1 MVSKRLK
8 GKSYREA
15 ANAAESKRE
24 KPEEKKI
31 AKPTAGL
38 VMEVVITSKPSSP
51 NSDAVSSATREV
63 DSDESVS
70 PRPKARRAAKR
81 VLVIS
86 DDEDDSVVETNME
99 DDEATSSKSS
109 KALKKSV
116 PRKRR
121 LVKRGSPS
129 SDYQGSSA
137 EEDTD
142 VEMASNISDDEDM
155 DIPKKK
161 RSNGKAK
168 AIPKPKAKGV
178 ANGKTSSSKSE
189 ESDATEADDMD
200 MDLDGPATKV
210 AKKTT
215 KRKADNDSERPAKKA
230 KRADTDPWKLSS
242 RPVQRDWTEMQAPP
256 FEIFHFSRKVVDEY
270 TYLDGKIHSLV
281 TSLTAERQ
289 WVLSGT
295 PPIHDFGALKTIA
308 AFLDAH
314 LGVDDDGEGTSAEVK
329 KRRREQT
336 GEQMNGPV
344 TEPFSLLI
352 LFFAAV
358 ERFHSFREVHSLQ
371 WHAHRHTVGQVF
383 LDQFVRQV
391 CPHINLIRFNP
402 SLILEMVRTSLRS
415 TRFRGLPRWRTLF
428 CPLPK
433 GQYISNWS
441 TISVL
446 LT

>member
-31 AKPTAGL
+31 DKPTPGL

-51 NSDAVSSATREV
+51 NSDAVSSATKEV

-70 PRPKARRAAKR
+70 VRPKVRRAAKR

-86 DDEDDSVVETNME
+86 DDEDDSVVETNVE
-99 DDEATSSKSS
+99 DDEATSSKSL
-109 KALKKSV
+109 KTLKKTV
-116 PRKRR
+116 PKKRR
-121 LVKRGSPS
+121 LVKRDSPS

-137 EEDTD
+137 EEEDSD
-142 VEMASNISDDEDM
+142 VEMASNISDDEDV
-155 DIPKKK
+155 DIPKSKK
-161 RSNGKAK
+161 SSKKAK
-168 AIPKPKAKGV
+168 VIPKPKAKKA
-178 ANGKTSSSKSE
+178 ANGKASSSKSE
-189 ESDATEADDMD
+189 ESDATGTDDMD
-200 MDLDGPATKV
+200 VDLDGPATKV
-210 AKKTT
+210 TEKTT
-215 KRKADNDSERPAKKA
+215 KRKAGNDDERPAKKA

-242 RPVQRDWTEMQAPP
+242 RPVQREWTEMQAPP
-256 FEIFHFSRKVVDEY
+256 FEIFHFARKVVDEY

-314 LGVDDDGEGTSAEVK
+314 LGVDDDGEGMSAEVK

-336 GEQMNGPV
+336 GEQ
-344 TEPFSLLI
+344 
-352 LFFAAV
+352 
-358 ERFHSFREVHSLQ
+358 
-371 WHAHRHTVGQVF
+371 
-383 LDQFVRQV
+383 
-391 CPHINLIRFNP
+391 
-402 SLILEMVRTSLRS
+402 
-415 TRFRGLPRWRTLF
+415 
-428 CPLPK
+428 
-433 GQYISNWS
+433 
-441 TISVL
+441 
-446 LT
+446 

>member
-1 MVSKRLK
+1 MSKRLK

-15 ANAAESKRE
+15 ANAAERKSE
-24 KPEEKKI
+24 KSEEKRI
-31 AKPTAGL
+31 AKPTPGL

-70 PRPKARRAAKR
+70 IRPKARRAAKR

-86 DDEDDSVVETNME
+86 DDEDDSVVETNVE

-109 KALKKSV
+109 KTLKKTV
-116 PRKRR
+116 PPKKRR
-121 LVKRGSPS
+121 LVKRSSPS

-137 EEDTD
+137 EEDSESD
-142 VEMASNISDDEDM
+142 IEMASNRSDDEDM

-161 RSNGKAK
+161 KPSGKAK
-168 AIPKPKAKGV
+168 ALPKPKAKKA
-178 ANGKTSSSKSE
+178 ANGKASSSKSE
-189 ESDATEADDMD
+189 ESDATGADDMD
-200 MDLDGPATKV
+200 IDLDGPATKV
-210 AKKTT
+210 TKKPT
-215 KRKADNDSERPAKKA
+215 KRKAGNDDERPAKKA
-230 KRADTDPWKLSS
+230 KRADTDPWKLGSK
-242 RPVQRDWTEMQAPP
+242 PVQREWTEMQAPP
-256 FEIFHFSRKVVDEY
+256 FEIFHFARKVVDEY

-336 GEQMNGPV
+336 GE
-344 TEPFSLLI
+344 
-352 LFFAAV
+352 
-358 ERFHSFREVHSLQ
+358 
-371 WHAHRHTVGQVF
+371 
-383 LDQFVRQV
+383 
-391 CPHINLIRFNP
+391 
-402 SLILEMVRTSLRS
+402 
-415 TRFRGLPRWRTLF
+415 
-428 CPLPK
+428 
-433 GQYISNWS
+433 
-441 TISVL
+441 
-446 LT
+446 

>member
-1 MVSKRLK
+1 MTKRLK

-31 AKPTAGL
+31 VNRTPGL

-51 NSDAVSSATREV
+51 NSDAVSSVTREV

-70 PRPKARRAAKR
+70 VRPKARRASKR
-81 VLVIS
+81 PLVIS
-86 DDEDDSVVETNME
+86 DDEDDSVVETNVE
-99 DDEATSSKSS
+99 DDEVTSSKSS
-109 KALKKSV
+109 KTLKKTV
-116 PRKRR
+116 PKKRR

-137 EEDTD
+137 EEEEDSD

-155 DIPKKK
+155 DIPKSKK
-161 RSNGKAK
+161 SSGKAK
-168 AIPKPKAKGV
+168 TLPKPKAKKV
-178 ANGKTSSSKSE
+178 ANGKASSSKSE
-189 ESDATEADDMD
+189 ESDATRVDDMEV
-200 MDLDGPATKV
+200 DLDGSASKV
-210 AKKTT
+210 TKKTT
-215 KRKADNDSERPAKKA
+215 KRKSGNDDERPAKKA

-242 RPVQRDWTEMQAPP
+242 RPVQREWTEMQAPP
-256 FEIFHFSRKVVDEY
+256 FEIFHFARKVVDEY

-336 GEQMNGPV
+336 G
-344 TEPFSLLI
+344 
-352 LFFAAV
+352 
-358 ERFHSFREVHSLQ
+358 
-371 WHAHRHTVGQVF
+371 
-383 LDQFVRQV
+383 
-391 CPHINLIRFNP
+391 
-402 SLILEMVRTSLRS
+402 
-415 TRFRGLPRWRTLF
+415 
-428 CPLPK
+428 
-433 GQYISNWS
+433 
-441 TISVL
+441 
-446 LT
+446 

>member
-1 MVSKRLK
+1 MSKRLK

-31 AKPTAGL
+31 AKPTRGL

-70 PRPKARRAAKR
+70 VRPKARRAAKR
-81 VLVIS
+81 ALVIS
-86 DDEDDSVVETNME
+86 DDEDDPVVETNVE
-99 DDEATSSKSS
+99 GDEATSSKSS
-109 KALKKSV
+109 KTPKKTV

-129 SDYQGSSA
+129 SDYQGSSSE
-137 EEDTD
+137 EEDSD

-155 DIPKKK
+155 DIAKDKK
-161 RSNGKAK
+161 SNRKAK
-168 AIPKPKAKGV
+168 PLPKPKAKE
-178 ANGKTSSSKSE
+178 ATNGKASSSKSE
-189 ESDATEADDMD
+189 ESDATGADDMD
-200 MDLDGPATKV
+200 MDLDGPATEV
-210 AKKTT
+210 TKKTA
-215 KRKADNDSERPAKKA
+215 KRKAGNDNERPAKKA
-230 KRADTDPWKLSS
+230 KRADADPWKLGS
-242 RPVQRDWTEMQAPP
+242 RPVQREWTEMQAPP

-336 GEQMNGPV
+336 GE
-344 TEPFSLLI
+344 
-352 LFFAAV
+352 
-358 ERFHSFREVHSLQ
+358 
-371 WHAHRHTVGQVF
+371 
-383 LDQFVRQV
+383 
-391 CPHINLIRFNP
+391 
-402 SLILEMVRTSLRS
+402 
-415 TRFRGLPRWRTLF
+415 
-428 CPLPK
+428 
-433 GQYISNWS
+433 
-441 TISVL
+441 
-446 LT
+446 

>member
-1 MVSKRLK
+1 MSKRLK

-24 KPEEKKI
+24 RPEEKKI
-31 AKPTAGL
+31 AKPTPGL
-38 VMEVVITSKPSSP
+38 VMEVIITSKPSSP

-70 PRPKARRAAKR
+70 FRPKARRTAKR

-86 DDEDDSVVETNME
+86 DDEDDSVVETNVE

-109 KALKKSV
+109 KALKKKTV
-116 PRKRR
+116 PKKRR

-129 SDYQGSSA
+129 CDYQGSSA
-137 EEDTD
+137 EEDSD

-155 DIPKKK
+155 DIPKNKK
-161 RSNGKAK
+161 SSGKAK
-168 AIPKPKAKGV
+168 ALPKPKAKKAASGS
-178 ANGKTSSSKSE
+178 KTSSSKSE
-189 ESDATEADDMD
+189 ESDATGADDMD
-200 MDLDGPATKV
+200 MDLDGPATKET
-210 AKKTT
+210 KKPT
-215 KRKADNDSERPAKKA
+215 KRKAGNDNERPAKKA

-242 RPVQRDWTEMQAPP
+242 RPVQREWTEMQAPP

-336 GEQMNGPV
+336 GEQMNGAV
-344 TEPFSLLI
+344 AEPFSLLI
-352 LFFAAV
+352 LFFLQRSNV
-358 ERFHSFREVHSLQ
+358 SIRSVRFIVYNGTHIVIPSAKCSWISLY
-371 WHAHRHTVGQVF
+371 ARCVLTLTS
-383 LDQFVRQV
+383 LD
-391 CPHINLIRFNP
+391 
-402 SLILEMVRTSLRS
+402 LIL
-415 TRFRGLPRWRTLF
+415 F
-428 CPLPK
+428 
-433 GQYISNWS
+433 
-441 TISVL
+441 
-446 LT
+446 

>member
-1 MVSKRLK
+1 VSKRLK

-24 KPEEKKI
+24 IPEEKKI
-31 AKPTAGL
+31 SKPTPRL
-38 VMEVVITSKPSSP
+38 VMEVVIASKPSSP
-51 NSDAVSSATREV
+51 TSDAVSSATKEV

-70 PRPKARRAAKR
+70 VRPKARRAAKR

-86 DDEDDSVVETNME
+86 DDEDDSVVETNVE
-99 DDEATSSKSS
+99 DDKATSSKSS
-109 KALKKSV
+109 KTMKKTV
-116 PRKRR
+116 PKKRR

-137 EEDTD
+137 EEEDSD

-155 DIPKKK
+155 DIPKNKK
-161 RSNGKAK
+161 SSGKAK
-168 AIPKPKAKGV
+168 ALPKPKTKKA
-178 ANGKTSSSKSE
+178 ANGKASSSKSE
-189 ESDATEADDMD
+189 ESEATGTDDMD
-200 MDLDGPATKV
+200 VDLDGPATKV
-210 AKKTT
+210 TKKTT
-215 KRKADNDSERPAKKA
+215 KRKAGNDDERPAKKA

-242 RPVQRDWTEMQAPP
+242 RPVQREWTEMQAPP
-256 FEIFHFSRKVVDEY
+256 FEIFHFARKVVDEY

-336 GEQMNGPV
+336 GE
-344 TEPFSLLI
+344 
-352 LFFAAV
+352 
-358 ERFHSFREVHSLQ
+358 
-371 WHAHRHTVGQVF
+371 
-383 LDQFVRQV
+383 
-391 CPHINLIRFNP
+391 
-402 SLILEMVRTSLRS
+402 
-415 TRFRGLPRWRTLF
+415 
-428 CPLPK
+428 
-433 GQYISNWS
+433 
-441 TISVL
+441 
-446 LT
+446 

>member
-1 MVSKRLK
+1 MSKRLK

-31 AKPTAGL
+31 AKPTPGL

-51 NSDAVSSATREV
+51 NSDVVSSATREV

-70 PRPKARRAAKR
+70 VRQKARRATKR

-86 DDEDDSVVETNME
+86 DDEDDSVIETNVE

-109 KALKKSV
+109 KTLKKTV
-116 PRKRR
+116 AKKRR
-121 LVKRGSPS
+121 LIKRDSPS
-129 SDYQGSSA
+129 SNYQGSSA
-137 EEDTD
+137 EDEDSD

-155 DIPKKK
+155 EIPKNKK
-161 RSNGKAK
+161 TSGKAK
-168 AIPKPKAKGV
+168 ALPKPKAKK
-178 ANGKTSSSKSE
+178 ADNGKVSSGKSE
-189 ESDATEADDMD
+189 ESDATGADDMD
-200 MDLDGPATKV
+200 VDLEGPASKV
-210 AKKTT
+210 TKKTT
-215 KRKADNDSERPAKKA
+215 KRKAGNDDERPVKKA

-242 RPVQRDWTEMQAPP
+242 RPVQREWTEMQAPP
-256 FEIFHFSRKVVDEY
+256 FEIFHFARKVVDEY

-336 GEQMNGPV
+336 GE
-344 TEPFSLLI
+344 
-352 LFFAAV
+352 
-358 ERFHSFREVHSLQ
+358 
-371 WHAHRHTVGQVF
+371 
-383 LDQFVRQV
+383 
-391 CPHINLIRFNP
+391 
-402 SLILEMVRTSLRS
+402 
-415 TRFRGLPRWRTLF
+415 
-428 CPLPK
+428 
-433 GQYISNWS
+433 
-441 TISVL
+441 
-446 LT
+446 

>member
-1 MVSKRLK
+1 MFIVTADELAAAALVVTKRLK

-31 AKPTAGL
+31 AKPTPGL
-38 VMEVVITSKPSSP
+38 VMEVVIFSKPSSP

-70 PRPKARRAAKR
+70 PKPKARRVAKR
-81 VLVIS
+81 ALIIS
-86 DDEDDSVVETNME
+86 DDEDDSVVETNAE

-109 KALKKSV
+109 KTLKKTV
-116 PRKRR
+116 PKKRR
-121 LVKRGSPS
+121 LVKRDSPS

-137 EEDTD
+137 EEEDSD

-155 DIPKKK
+155 DIPKNKK
-161 RSNGKAK
+161 SSGKAK
-168 AIPKPKAKGV
+168 KAVPKPKAKGT
-178 ANGKTSSSKSE
+178 ANGKTSNNKSE
-189 ESDATEADDMD
+189 ESDATGADDMD
-200 MDLDGPATKV
+200 MDLDDPATKV
-210 AKKTT
+210 TKKIT
-215 KRKADNDSERPAKKA
+215 KRKAGNDNERPAKKA

-242 RPVQRDWTEMQAPP
+242 RPVQREWTEMQAPP

-314 LGVDDDGEGTSAEVK
+314 LGVDDDGEGQSAEVK

-336 GEQMNGPV
+336 GE
-344 TEPFSLLI
+344 
-352 LFFAAV
+352 
-358 ERFHSFREVHSLQ
+358 
-371 WHAHRHTVGQVF
+371 
-383 LDQFVRQV
+383 
-391 CPHINLIRFNP
+391 
-402 SLILEMVRTSLRS
+402 
-415 TRFRGLPRWRTLF
+415 
-428 CPLPK
+428 
-433 GQYISNWS
+433 
-441 TISVL
+441 
-446 LT
+446 

>member
-1 MVSKRLK
+1 MFIVTADELAAAALVVSKRLK

-31 AKPTAGL
+31 IKPTPGL
-38 VMEVVITSKPSSP
+38 IMEVVISSKASSP

-81 VLVIS
+81 ALIIS
-86 DDEDDSVVETNME
+86 DDEDDSVVEINVE

-109 KALKKSV
+109 KTLKKTVSK
-116 PRKRR
+116 KRR

-137 EEDTD
+137 EEEEEEDSD

-155 DIPKKK
+155 DTPKKK
-161 RSNGKAK
+161 KSSGKAK
-168 AIPKPKAKGV
+168 AVPKPKPKPKAKGA
-178 ANGKTSSSKSE
+178 ANGKASDSKSE
-189 ESDATEADDMD
+189 ESDATGADDMD
-200 MDLDGPATKV
+200 MDLDGPATKIT
-210 AKKTT
+210 KKTT
-215 KRKADNDSERPAKKA
+215 KRKAGNDSERPAKKA
-230 KRADTDPWKLSS
+230 KRADTDPWKLST
-242 RPVQRDWTEMQAPP
+242 RPVQREWTEMQAPP

-314 LGVDDDGEGTSAEVK
+314 LGVDDDGEGQSAEVK

-336 GEQMNGPV
+336 GE
-344 TEPFSLLI
+344 
-352 LFFAAV
+352 
-358 ERFHSFREVHSLQ
+358 
-371 WHAHRHTVGQVF
+371 
-383 LDQFVRQV
+383 
-391 CPHINLIRFNP
+391 
-402 SLILEMVRTSLRS
+402 
-415 TRFRGLPRWRTLF
+415 
-428 CPLPK
+428 
-433 GQYISNWS
+433 
-441 TISVL
+441 
-446 LT
+446 

>member
-1 MVSKRLK
+1 VSKRLK

-24 KPEEKKI
+24 RPEEKKKI
-31 AKPTAGL
+31 AKPTPGL
-38 VMEVVITSKPSSP
+38 VMEVVIASKSSSP

-63 DSDESVS
+63 DSDESVTL
-70 PRPKARRAAKR
+70 RPKSRRATAKR

-86 DDEDDSVVETNME
+86 DDEDDSVVEE

-109 KALKKSV
+109 KTPNLKKTV

-129 SDYQGSSA
+129 TDYQGSST
-137 EEDTD
+137 EESD

-155 DIPKKK
+155 DIPRDGK
-161 RSNGKAK
+161 SSGKAK
-168 AIPKPKAKGV
+168 AQPKPKAKGA
-178 ANGKTSSSKSE
+178 ANGKASSSKSE
-189 ESDATEADDMD
+189 ESDATGADDMD

-210 AKKTT
+210 TKKTT
-215 KRKADNDSERPAKKA
+215 KRKAGNDDERPAKKA
-230 KRADTDPWKLSS
+230 KRANTDPWKLGSK
-242 RPVQRDWTEMQAPP
+242 PVQRDWTEMQAPP

-308 AFLDAH
+308 AFLDVH

-336 GEQMNGPV
+336 GE
-344 TEPFSLLI
+344 
-352 LFFAAV
+352 
-358 ERFHSFREVHSLQ
+358 
-371 WHAHRHTVGQVF
+371 
-383 LDQFVRQV
+383 
-391 CPHINLIRFNP
+391 
-402 SLILEMVRTSLRS
+402 
-415 TRFRGLPRWRTLF
+415 
-428 CPLPK
+428 
-433 GQYISNWS
+433 
-441 TISVL
+441 
-446 LT
+446 